1 MARILRWDFRD
12 PRRAIPCFATTD
24 FLCDLG
30 QVIKCFGKAGLVV
43 PPPFY
48 RVCEDYWVTDPFVRG
63 SYKSKYNIKQHI

>member
-30 QVIKCFGKAGLVV
+30 QVIKCFGKVGLVV
-43 PPPFY
+43 PPSFSQG
-48 RVCEDYWVTDPFVRG
+48 V
-63 SYKSKYNIKQHI
+63 